1 MTTAES
7 PDAKPPSNPRIAET
21 VSALR
26 EMTADAAELK
36 HAAGGSITDAVAD
49 WLAPQ
54 YLLAAREKLSGT
66 EGARRWEILRSF
78 VQDWAMLRRG
88 EHSAARLQLDREE
101 LDWQRANSKLQKEKE
116 FREWIQRPEVRAEF
130 FPEHTGGIRPETL
143 KKIEREL
150 KLL

>member
-1 MTTAES
+1 MTTDES

-21 VSALR
+21 VSVLR

-36 HAAGGSITDAVAD
+36 RAAGGSITDAVAD

-54 YLLAAREKLSGT
+54 YLLAARKKLSGT
-66 EGARRWEILRSF
+66 EGATRWGILRVF

-101 LDWQRANSKLQKEKE
+101 LDWQRANSQSQKEKE
-116 FREWIQRPEVRAEF
+116 FWEWTKRPEIRKKL
-130 FPEHTGGIRPETL
+130 FPNRKPGLTNEMIQL
-143 KKIEREL
+143 IEREL
-150 KLL
+150 NLL

>member
-1 MTTAES
+1 MATDES
-7 PDAKPPSNPRIAET
+7 PDAKPPANPRIAET

-36 HAAGGSITDAVAD
+36 RAAGGSITDAVAD

-66 EGARRWEILRSF
+66 EGAKHWEILRAF
-78 VQDWAMLRRG
+78 VQDWAMLRRS

-101 LDWQRANSKLQKEKE
+101 FDWQRANSQSQKEKE
-116 FREWIQRPEVRAEF
+116 FREWLKRPEIRAEI
-130 FPEHTGGIRPETL
+130 FPDHTRGISEETL

-150 KLL
+150 RLL